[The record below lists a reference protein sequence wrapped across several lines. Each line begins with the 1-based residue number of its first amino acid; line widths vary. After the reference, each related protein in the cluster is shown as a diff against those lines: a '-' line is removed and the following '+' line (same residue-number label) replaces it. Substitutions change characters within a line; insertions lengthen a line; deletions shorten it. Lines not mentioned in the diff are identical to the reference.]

1 MCTLPTKRVT
11 KQILPSESPGGE
23 NLLEGLTFFCPKLAY
38 QGFIWEAAKKKK
50 NSRVIFDLQL
60 VCGWGADLV
69 LNGIQVKCD
78 GRHQNYDVFLLSP
91 WQLSSQQPFFF
102 RLKTKRSWHSRSNR
116 FVFSWHIPSWSNSFF
131 DKINYPQRDPGLSII
146 KKESWDGNK
155 EEESVIWWSIL
166 LFIFCP
172 VNTIAVRAMSLSWC
186 IN

>member
-1 MCTLPTKRVT
+1 M
-11 KQILPSESPGGE
+11 S
-23 NLLEGLTFFCPKLAY
+23 LEVQQHRSTATFLEPKLMTDFFSN
-38 QGFIWEAAKKKK
+38 QSIAKSSKKK

-78 GRHQNYDVFLLSP
+78 GKTSKL
-91 WQLSSQQPFFF
+91 WCLSSVPMTTIISAAIFFI
-102 RLKTKRSWHSRSNR
+102 LKTKHSWHSRSNR

-131 DKINYPQRDPGLSII
+131 DKINYPQRDPGLSTI

-166 LFIFCP
+166 LFIFSP
-172 VNTIAVRAMSLSWC
+172 VNTIAVRAMSLSQC